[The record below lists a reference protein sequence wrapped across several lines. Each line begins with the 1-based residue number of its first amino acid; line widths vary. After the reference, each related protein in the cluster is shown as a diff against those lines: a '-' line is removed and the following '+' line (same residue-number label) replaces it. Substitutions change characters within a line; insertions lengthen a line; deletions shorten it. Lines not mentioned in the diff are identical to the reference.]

1 MLTREDII
9 LNAPRFSESIVLSP
23 LFVLAKVINR
33 NTFIFNFPFFPSM
46 VACMGG
52 GDGGHAQL
60 DPQCTGPASGR
71 GRDQGQA
78 AARPCR

>member
-1 MLTREDII
+1 MLTRKDKI
-9 LNAPRFSESIVLSP
+9 LNAPRFSELIVISP

-33 NTFIFNFPFFPSM
+33 NTFIFNFSFSSM
-46 VACMGG
+46 VECMRG

-60 DPQCTGPASGR
+60 DPQRTGPASGR

-78 AARPCR
+78 AARPRR